1 MKKIIDHS
9 KITLLFDIKNAA
21 RYILQNILN
30 ECNCS
35 AGMICFINQKKKNY
49 NIIEYSG
56 FSAKQFYDLKIDM
69 NFVNEMT
76 GFAEYNSEIKNP
88 VFETISSKMI
98 GDLEKILICPI
109 DFISEKRLGFVM
121 LLSDSKKK
129 LNGSAADICFNHAQ
143 ILKNNISAESIDK
156 IGEFDMFDSTTQLY
170 NQDFLYENLYRKI
183 IECERVNSKFSL
195 ALIEIKNFNE
205 IISNKQNLSNVILK
219 SLSGFLKANLRKID
233 ILAMLYNAII
243 SIIFSDMDY
252 EKTFS
257 KLEELKSKL
266 ASVKLLDENKK
277 ALPEIEIC
285 YGIAE
290 YPASGKNCE
299 TLIRNA
305 IRAII

>member
-21 RYILQNILN
+21 RLILQNILN

-35 AGMICFINQKKKNY
+35 AGMISFINQKKKNY
-49 NIIEYSG
+49 NIIEYCG
-56 FSAKQFYDLKIDM
+56 FSAKQFYDLKLDM
-69 NFVNEMT
+69 NFVNEIRN
-76 GFAEYNSEIKNP
+76 FAEYNSEDKNP
-88 VFETISSKMI
+88 VFDTISAKMI

-109 DFISEKRLGFVM
+109 DFVSGKRLGFVM
-121 LLSDSKKK
+121 LLADSKRK
-129 LNGSAADICFNHAQ
+129 LNASAADICFNHAQ

-183 IECERVNSKFSL
+183 IECERANSKFSL

-205 IISNKQNLSNVILK
+205 IISDKQNISNVILK
-219 SLSGFLKANLRKID
+219 SLSGFLKTNLRKID

-252 EKTFS
+252 EKTFA

-266 ASVKLLDENKK
+266 TSIKLLDENKK
-277 ALPEIEIC
+277 PLPEIEIC

-305 IRAII
+305 IRAIV